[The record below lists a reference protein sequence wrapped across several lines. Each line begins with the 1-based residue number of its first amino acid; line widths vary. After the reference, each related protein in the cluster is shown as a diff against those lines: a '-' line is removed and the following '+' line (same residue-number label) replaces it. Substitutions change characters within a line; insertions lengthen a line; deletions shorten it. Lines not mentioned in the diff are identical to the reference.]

1 MKIFFWDVYMCI
13 YVVLYVLEGKVS
25 FTPRVDFFFSLLR
38 SSIKEKNVKFQ
49 NRNRSFSDLLPH
61 SKKFSCK
68 VKFLREKKAGTAA
81 KGKGRFNCS
90 EKAQTCSEK

>member
-1 MKIFFWDVYMCI
+1 MCI

-49 NRNRSFSDLLPH
+49 NRNHSFSDLLPH

-68 VKFLREKKAGTAA
+68 VNFLREKKAGSR
-81 KGKGRFNCS
+81 KLK
-90 EKAQTCSEK
+90 EKQRARRERGTELERRDDTHYE